1 MRRLLLLPVLLS
13 GCGYVGE
20 PLPPSLNIPAPIA
33 DLRVEQVGADLVIAF
48 TAPEVTTDGVIFS
61 RLGGVEAMINDDP
74 VAIPTPASE
83 PGPVRIVASAAR
95 YVSQQATVRV
105 RVASPKGR
113 FGDWAARTLTIDSP
127 LSIPAE
133 LSAQATAGGVL
144 LAWQSPHKA
153 QFRILRTTGAVETE
167 VGTTS
172 ENRFLDSTARFD
184 TAYSYR
190 IEAFSTLSRSG
201 FTAPIG
207 ITPIDTFPPSVPAG
221 LSAVPGIG
229 SIEVAW
235 ERSPEPDVAGYRLYR
250 ATPDLD
256 WRVVG
261 GQTPS
266 ANYSDRDV
274 ASGVRYRYAV
284 SAVDLKGNESPRSPV
299 VELIAP

>member
-1 MRRLLLLPVLLS
+1 MRRLLLLPLLLS

-74 VAIPTPASE
+74 VAIPSPASE
-83 PGPVRIVASAAR
+83 PGPVRIVAPAAR

-113 FGDWAARTLTIDSP
+113 FNDWAARTLTIDSP

-167 VGTTS
+167 VGTIS

-256 WRVVG
+256 WRAVG